1 MKNTLVII
9 GGILSLLFGL
19 FHLYLWKLLDWKK
32 ELIKLKQE
40 NSNVMQML
48 NIGTSVLLLS
58 MGFVLLYFRTEVV
71 FSSLG
76 NAILIILALFYFI
89 RLIMELVFPGRS
101 IVFGFILL
109 ICVLIYLIP
118 ALIK

>member
-19 FHLYLWKLLDWKK
+19 FHLYLWKLLDWRN
-32 ELIKLKQE
+32 ELPKLKQE
-40 NSNVMQML
+40 NSNVIQML
-48 NIGTSVLLLS
+48 NIGTSLLLLS
-58 MGFVLLYFRTEVV
+58 MGFVLLYFRTEIV

-76 NAILIILALFYFI
+76 SAILIIIALFFFA

-101 IVFGFILL
+101 FIFGFILL
-109 ICVLIYLIP
+109 ICVSIYLIP